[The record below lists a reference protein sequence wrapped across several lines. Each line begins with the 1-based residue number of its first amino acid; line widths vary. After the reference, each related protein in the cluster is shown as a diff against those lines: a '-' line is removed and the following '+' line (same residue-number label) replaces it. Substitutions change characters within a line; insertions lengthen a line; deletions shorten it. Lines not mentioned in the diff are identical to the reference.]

1 MVIDYFIDDGKKYCQ
16 IVENLWIGANKIN
29 LHDRKL
35 LDENSN
41 FYRRQTT
48 QMGKLSR
55 GQSF

>member
-1 MVIDYFIDDGKKYCQ
+1 MVIDDFNDDGKKYCQ
-16 IVENLWIGANKIN
+16 IVKNLWIGANKIN
-29 LHDRKL
+29 LHDRKM

-41 FYRRQTT
+41 FYRQLTT